1 MLKRLQSRSLL
12 ISFFSAAALMLLLSA
27 CALFT
32 VQPTT
37 GKPDKGGI
45 WIEDLLGEPGSLI
58 PDGSSLTYAAMVD
71 QSIYAPLFYGD
82 AQGTLHPG
90 LATEIPTTANGG
102 VNSDL
107 TVWTF
112 HVRPNLRWSDGQPL
126 DARDVDF
133 TWRLW
138 TNPRFAAAST
148 VGFNLITSTV
158 VSSDNLT
165 ITFYLK
171 AGFEPFLSAW
181 VDGQNAPMPAH
192 HFSSMAPDKVL
203 SSADNLNPTVTS
215 GPFMM
220 AESKPGDHY
229 TVKRNPNYY
238 RASAG
243 LPYLDRVVF
252 RIVTDQ
258 NAILKDLQA
267 GKIDS
272 SWLLDVTKTADYRR
286 LTGYKLT
293 TNPLST
299 NFEALY
305 FNFHNPILGKDAAVR
320 QAMAMAI
327 DHQALI
333 NTARQGYA
341 TALCTDHAAALQPG
355 FERDAPCPKFDVAG
369 ANALLDQD
377 GWTQRDAG
385 GYRFKGKEKL
395 DFQYSTTDNNLWR
408 AQDESILQQN
418 FKAIGIKLEI
428 QNYPAST
435 FYSFFLTSGSASAAA
450 GAVAGK
456 YDIAEF
462 ENSLTYNAD
471 DSSVFAC
478 NQFPPAG
485 FNIAFYCNPNLDKL
499 YLQEQQL
506 SDPPSRQQVFNQIHQ
521 IYLMDYPFI
530 VLYSPSDIGI
540 HKLTV
545 HNYNPAPEGAAE
557 TVNIWE
563 WWCTKGQC

>member
-1 MLKRLQSRSLL
+1 MMLKRLQSRPLL
-12 ISFFSAAALMLLLSA
+12 IPYAIAAALVLLLSA
-27 CALFT
+27 CAIFPVGPIT
-32 VQPTT
+32 AI

-45 WIEDLLGEPGSLI
+45 WIDDLFGEPGSLI
-58 PDGSSLTYAAMVD
+58 PDGSSLTYASLVD

-90 LATEIPTTANGG
+90 LVTEIPTTANSG
-102 VNSDL
+102 VSSDL

-112 HVRPNLRWSDGQPL
+112 HMRPNLKWSDGQPL

-148 VGFNLITSTV
+148 VGFNMIVSTD

-165 ITFYLK
+165 ITFHLK
-171 AGFEPFLSAW
+171 SGFEPFLSAW
-181 VDGQNAPMPAH
+181 VDGLNAPMPAH

-203 SSADNLNPTVTS
+203 SSSDNLDPTVTS

-220 AESKPGDHY
+220 AESKPADHY

-252 RIVTDQ
+252 RVVTDQ

-272 SWLLDVTKTADYRR
+272 SWLLDVAKTADYRR
-286 LTGYKLT
+286 LIGYKLT
-293 TNPLST
+293 TNPLSA
-299 NFEALY
+299 NYEALY

-341 TALCTDHAAALQPG
+341 TALCTDHSAALQPG
-355 FERDAPCPKFDVAG
+355 FQRDAPCPKFDVAT

-377 GWTQRDAG
+377 GWTERDAG

-408 AQDESILQQN
+408 AEGESILQQN

-428 QNYPAST
+428 QNYPPST
-435 FYSFFLTSGSASAAA
+435 FYSFFLTGGSASAET
-450 GAVAGK
+450 GAEAGK
-456 YDIAEF
+456 YDIAEL
-462 ENSLTYNAD
+462 ENSLT
-471 DSSVFAC
+471 
-478 NQFPPAG
+478 
-485 FNIAFYCNPNLDKL
+485 
-499 YLQEQQL
+499 
-506 SDPPSRQQVFNQIHQ
+506 
-521 IYLMDYPFI
+521 
-530 VLYSPSDIGI
+530 
-540 HKLTV
+540 
-545 HNYNPAPEGAAE
+545 
-557 TVNIWE
+557 
-563 WWCTKGQC
+563 